1 MKVFV
6 NNKVYVQNNDLA
18 YFLKGVEGKSVPS
31 SIFNKIFGDVFIV
44 DGSNRNDF
52 VEFTSPEEVEFFR
65 NCDWIIDY
73 DSFNAMSEE
82 EIIEYATHI
91 NDERNRIA
99 EEFNSLSV
107 EERKDK
113 YISTAI
119 KLEVLDF
126 QFESVRDFLW
136 YKQGHIKIKLPIEIK
151 TNDAEKVQKSESKL
165 KRVLRNIIKF

>member
-6 NNKVYVQNNDLA
+6 NNKVYVQNSDLA
-18 YFLKGVEGKSVPS
+18 YFLRGVDGKSAPS

-44 DGSNRNDF
+44 DSSNRNDF

-91 NDERNRIA
+91 SDERNRIA
-99 EEFNSLSV
+99 DEFNSLPID
-107 EERKDK
+107 ERKDK
-113 YISTAI
+113 YIKTAI
-119 KLEVLDF
+119 QLELLDF
-126 QFESVRDFLW
+126 QFSSARDFLW
-136 YKQGHIKIKLPIEIK
+136 YKQGHIKLQLPIEIK
-151 TNDAEKVQKSESKL
+151 TNEDENVQKKESKL
-165 KRVLRNIIKF
+165 KRVLKNIIKL